1 MTSGYRIRL
10 YKPGPSTSV
19 IQHPAEELGMSG
31 IRSSPILSVTC
42 ELSQPSLQTSTHLLT
57 YLPSTHLPIYP
68 MTHLLSTHHPL
79 GWPETI
85 SPSTQI
91 LSRAAADLSIYPC
104 THPYPF
110 HPSVV
115 PPVTYATIHSHIQ
128 SELTIPYLLK
138 VPGGNSNKTWRC
150 VTGK

>member
-1 MTSGYRIRL
+1 MTSSYRIRL

-31 IRSSPILSVTC
+31 IRYSPILSVTC
-42 ELSQPSLQTSTHLLT
+42 ELSQPSMQTSTHLLT
-57 YLPSTHLPIYP
+57 CLPSTHLPMYP
-68 MTHLLSTHHPL
+68 MTHPLSTHHPL

-91 LSRAAADLSIYPC
+91 LSRAATDLSIYPC

-110 HPSVV
+110 HPSV
-115 PPVTYATIHSHIQ
+115 PPVIYPTIHSPIQ

-138 VPGGNSNKTWRC
+138 VSSGNSNKTWPC
-150 VTGK
+150 VIRQ